1 MTYDKFDLKEI
12 DAYFKA
18 LKDSRFD
25 IESLTKEHFKDNIYV
40 TVRLC
45 PHTSINDIV
54 VEIEISSR
62 EFYKSLASY
71 TSFYKVARADIS
83 DNYNEIYPPYNYI
96 IHLKIQGFTQD
107 KASYKNIEEYLD
119 TLTDK
124 LYSINDLKNLKKDIE
139 NGKD

>member
-18 LKDSRFD
+18 LKDSRSA

-54 VEIEISSR
+54 VEIEVSSR
-62 EFYKSLASY
+62 ELYKSLSSY
-71 TSFYKVARADIS
+71 TSFYNVARAGIS
-83 DNYNEIYPPYNYI
+83 VNYNEIYPYNYI

-107 KASYKNIEEYLD
+107 KASCKNIKEYLD

-124 LYSINDLKNLKKDIE
+124 LYSINDLKNLKKETE

>member
-1 MTYDKFDLKEI
+1 MTYDINYVDGI
-12 DAYFKA
+12 DSYFKA

-71 TSFYKVARADIS
+71 TSFYNVAKAGIS
-83 DNYNEIYPPYNYI
+83 VNYNEIYPYNYI
-96 IHLKIQGFTQD
+96 IHLKIQGFTKD
-107 KASYKNIEEYLD
+107 KASRKKIEEYLD

-124 LYSINDLKNLKKDIE
+124 LYSINDLKNLKKE
-139 NGKD
+139 TEKGKD

>member
-1 MTYDKFDLKEI
+1 MTYDINYVDGI
-12 DAYFKA
+12 NSYFKA

-25 IESLTKEHFKDNIYV
+25 IESLTKKHFKDNIYV
-40 TVRLC
+40 NVRLC

-96 IHLKIQGFTQD
+96 IHLKIQAFTQD
-107 KASYKNIEEYLD
+107 KASCKNIKEYLD

-124 LYSINDLKNLKKDIE
+124 LYSINDLKNLKE
-139 NGKD
+139 E